1 MKVLSVPVRDDNYA
15 YLLVDEKVNK
25 ALAVDPYDVPKVQA
39 AAAQAGVELA
49 GSLTTHHHHDHSGGN
64 QVFADSFP
72 NTPIYGGSN
81 KAPALTNLVKDKDE
95 ITFGSITIKCLHTP
109 CHTQDSICYYV
120 TSDDASH
127 PGGVFTGDTLF
138 VAGCGRFFEGT
149 APEMTAA
156 LKYLT
161 TLPDNTLVYNG
172 HEYTKG
178 NAAFAKSVESDNE
191 ALSRL
196 EKLIQEDP
204 ATTGRTTIAD
214 EKEWNPFIR
223 LNSSSIRKNI
233 NAADAS
239 EDDVMQTL
247 RELKNSFRG

>member
-1 MKVLSVPVRDDNYA
+1 MKVLPVQVRDDNYA
-15 YLLVDEKVNK
+15 YLLVDEKANK
-25 ALAVDPYDVPKVQA
+25 ALAVDPYDVPKVQS
-39 AAAQAGVELA
+39 AAAQAGIELA

-64 QVFADSFP
+64 QAFARSYPDA
-72 NTPIYGGSN
+72 PIYGGSN

-95 ITFGSITIKCLHTP
+95 IAFGNITIKCLHTP

-120 TSDDASH
+120 TSNDDSH

-138 VAGCGRFFEGT
+138 IAGCGRFFEGT
-149 APEMTAA
+149 ASEMDAA

-161 TLPDNTLVYNG
+161 TLPDKTVVYNG

-178 NAAFAKSVESDNE
+178 NVAFAKSVEPDNE
-191 ALSRL
+191 ALKRL
-196 EKLIQEDP
+196 EKLNQENP
-204 ATTGRTTIAD
+204 VTTGHTTIAD

-223 LNSSSIRKNI
+223 LNSPSIRKNI

-239 EDDVMQTL
+239 DDDVMHTL
-247 RELKNSFRG
+247 RELKNNFRG